1 MYNGGVIY
9 SRVKSLYLYI
19 SFNNCI
25 FDNNFSHYQGNI
37 IYIKVKNKK
46 KKKKKKKKI
55 FFVLYNI

>member
-37 IYIKVKNKK
+37 IYIKSEKIKK
-46 KKKKKKKKI
+46 KKNYFCI
-55 FFVLYNI
+55 IQYINQY